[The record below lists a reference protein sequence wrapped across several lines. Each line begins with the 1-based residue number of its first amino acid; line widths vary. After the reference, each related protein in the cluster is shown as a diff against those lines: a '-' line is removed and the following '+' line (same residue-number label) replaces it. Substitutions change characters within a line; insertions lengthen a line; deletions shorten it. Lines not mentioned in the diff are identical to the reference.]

1 MAESKKG
8 AFLLILAAAVGGIGF
23 VWLKELLDSG
33 FTSLQC
39 LWGRYA
45 VANVVMGICYIIKRR
60 EISKEAFKKGVILG
74 IILFVFFY
82 VMIEGLRLTTPS
94 VNAFLTN
101 TQSVMVP
108 IMAFLLF
115 RKKPSK
121 KVCVAAAMTVLGAW
135 MLSFNGEADFSLGA
149 IISLLSAAIFSLQ
162 MVLLGGFVKDCD
174 PMDLT
179 AADGFTV
186 FVLSYIV
193 MFFKDGYPKIT
204 GGDVVPLVGLGFFCT
219 FLYFVLLS
227 MGQKNTS
234 ETTAGIIITSES
246 VFAAIFS
253 FLLYGER
260 MSILAFFGCAIIF
273 AAILLTECD
282 FKNLKLLTR
291 VKK

>member
-8 AFLLILAAAVGGIGF
+8 AVLLILAAAVGGIGF
-23 VWLKELLDSG
+23 VWLKELLDDG

-45 VANVVMGICYIIKRR
+45 AANVVMGICYIIKRR

-149 IISLLSAAIFSLQ
+149 VISLVAAVLFSLQ
-162 MVLLGGFVKDCD
+162 MVLLGDFVKDCD

-179 AADGFTV
+179 AAEGFTV
-186 FVLSYIV
+186 FAASYAV
-193 MFFKDGYPKIT
+193 MLFKDGYPRMTYGNI
-204 GGDVVPLVGLGFFCT
+204 VPILGLGFFCT
-219 FLYFVLLS
+219 FLYFVLLNV
-227 MGQKNTS
+227 GQKKTS

-246 VFAAIFS
+246 VFAAVFS

-260 MSILAFFGCAIIF
+260 MSLLAFLGCVIIF

-282 FKNLKLLTR
+282 FKKLRLLTR
-291 VKK
+291 GGK